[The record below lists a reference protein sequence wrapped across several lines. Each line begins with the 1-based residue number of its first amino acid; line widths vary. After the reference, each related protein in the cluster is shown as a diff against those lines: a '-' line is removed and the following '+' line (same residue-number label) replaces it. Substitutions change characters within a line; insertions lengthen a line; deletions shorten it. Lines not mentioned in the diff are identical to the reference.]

1 MREQEIE
8 LGLIIDL
15 LPDLLN
21 QFLVQV
27 ELHGLRAVVGF
38 NGGELALDQ
47 CVDAE
52 GHARRRSQER
62 QLRLNHRLTAAL
74 LLLTIV
80 QYFLIILIESLLDES
95 WEAAAL
101 DLAEILSEDVGE
113 EKLRLEGRVNAGDH
127 GMLELSESLMIIS
140 ADGADE
146 EHSHHE
152 LLIVLVEH
160 VFIRQ
165 FLRQI

>member
-113 EKLRLEGRVNAGDH
+113 EKLRLEGRVHADDH
-127 GMLELSESLMIIS
+127 GMLELSENLMIIS